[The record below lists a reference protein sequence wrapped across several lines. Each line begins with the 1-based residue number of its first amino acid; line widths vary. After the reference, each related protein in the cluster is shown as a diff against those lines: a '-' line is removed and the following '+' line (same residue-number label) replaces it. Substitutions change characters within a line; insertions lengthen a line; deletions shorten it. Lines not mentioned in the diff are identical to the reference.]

1 MPRRGAARGLS
12 AITAKMDAM
21 AVIADSLVADLDD
34 EQREAVLAPRGPV
47 CVLAGAGTGKTRTIT
62 HRIAQLVATGHVAA
76 GQVLAVTFTQRAAG
90 EMRARLRA
98 LGDAAQ
104 TGSGVGSV
112 QAMTF
117 HAAAHRQ
124 LRYFWPRVVG
134 DTGWQLLDTKFAVVA
149 RGASRAGLHL
159 STDDVRDVA
168 GEIEWAKASLISP
181 EHYPDAVAAVARDV
195 PLDATQVAT
204 VYAAYESLKSRG
216 DGVALLDFD
225 DLLLHTAA
233 AIEDDGA
240 VAEEFR
246 DRYRCFVVD
255 EYQDVTPL
263 QQRVLSAWLGDRDD
277 LTVVGDANQ
286 TIYSFTGASPRYL
299 LDFSRR
305 FPDAA
310 VVRLERDYR
319 STPQVV
325 SLANRVIAAARGRV
339 AGSKLHLVGQRDPG
353 PTPTFREYPDEVAE
367 AAGAAAAISQLV
379 EAGTPPSQI
388 AVLYRINAQSEVY
401 EEALTEAGIA
411 YQVRGGE
418 GFFSRQEIRQA
429 LLVLQR
435 AANRGA
441 DVDGALPDGG
451 DPLRPAPPRLRS
463 PLPDGGNP
471 LPEMVRGLLE
481 PLGLTAEPPTG
492 TRARERWEALVA
504 LAELV
509 DEEVAH
515 RPQLNLPDLL
525 AELRSRA
532 DARHPPVVQGV
543 TLASLHAAKGLE
555 WDAVFLVG
563 LTDGTLPISHAL
575 AHGAESEAVEE
586 ERRLLYVGITRAR
599 MHLALSWALS
609 RNPGGRQSR
618 KPSRFLNG
626 LSPQTQPDPNPS
638 RPRRN
643 RGAASRCRICNNQL
657 STPTAIMLR
666 RCETCAADIDDELLL
681 QLKDWRLRTAKEMNV
696 PAYVVFTDNTLIA
709 IAELLPADDAALVA
723 IPGIGARKLEQFGPD
738 VLDLVRSRS

>member
-1 MPRRGAARGLS
+1 MPVTIDPL
-12 AITAKMDAM
+12 ITG
-21 AVIADSLVADLDD
+21 LDD

-62 HRIAQLVATGHVAA
+62 HRIAQLVATGHVVA

-90 EMRARLRA
+90 QMRARLRA
-98 LGDAAQ
+98 LGAAAH
-104 TGSGVGSV
+104 TSSGVGAV

-134 DTGWQLLDTKFAVVA
+134 DGGWQLLESKFPVVA
-149 RGASRAGLHL
+149 RAGNRAGMQL
-159 STDDVRDVA
+159 STDDVRDLA

-181 EHYPDAVAAVARDV
+181 EQYPAAVAALGRDT
-195 PLDATQVAT
+195 PLDAAAVAG
-204 VYAAYESLKSRG
+204 VYAIYETLKARG
-216 DGVALLDFD
+216 DGVTLLDFD

-233 AIEDDGA
+233 AIEDDTA
-240 VAEEFR
+240 VADEFR

-305 FPDAA
+305 FPDAT
-310 VVRLERDYR
+310 VVRLQRDYR

-325 SLANRVIAAARGRV
+325 SLANRVIADARGRV

-353 PTPTFREYPDEVAE
+353 PAPSFLEYPDEVAE
-367 AAGAAAAISQLV
+367 AAGVAASISQLIS
-379 EAGTPPSQI
+379 AGTAPAEI

-401 EEALTEAGIA
+401 EEALTEAGIP

-429 LLVLQR
+429 LLALRR
-435 AANRGA
+435 AADRE
-441 DVDGALPDGG
+441 P
-451 DPLRPAPPRLRS
+451 S
-463 PLPDGGNP
+463 GN
-471 LPEMVRGLLE
+471 LPELVRSVLE
-481 PLGLTAEPPTG
+481 PLGLTAQPPSG
-492 TRARERWEALVA
+492 VRARERWEALTA

-509 DEEVAH
+509 DDEVAQ
-515 RPQLNLPDLL
+515 RPTLDLPALL
-525 AELRSRA
+525 AELRLRA
-532 DARHPPVVQGV
+532 DTRHAPVVQGV

-555 WDAVFLVG
+555 WDAVYLVG
-563 LTDGTLPISHAL
+563 VADGTLPISHSL
-575 AHGAESEAVEE
+575 AHGAASEPVEE

-599 MHLALSWALS
+599 VHLTLSWALA
-609 RNPGGRQSR
+609 RNPGGRQGR

-626 LSPQTQPDPNPS
+626 IAPKTQSDAVS
-638 RPRRN
+638 GRPRRN
-643 RGAASRCRICNNQL
+643 REAGSRCRICNKL
-657 STPTAIMLR
+657 LTTPTAVMLR
-666 RCETCAADIDDELLL
+666 RCQTCAADIDEELLL
-681 QLKDWRLRTAKEMNV
+681 GLKEWRLRTAKELNV

-709 IAELLPADDAALVA
+709 IAELLPASDAELVA
-723 IPGIGARKLEQFGPD
+723 IPGIGARKLEQYGPD
-738 VLDLVRSRS
+738 VLRLVSDRPDRS